1 VGKTRLALAVV
12 DHLLNAFADGV
23 CWVALAGIRTPALV
37 MDMLTQTLGIPPQTG
52 HRSAVD
58 LIVERL
64 RDKEMLLLLD
74 NFEHVLAAAPELA
87 AVVAAC
93 PRLSVLVT
101 SRERLHL
108 QGEQEYPVPPLQVPT
123 IQPSDLDI
131 KALRQVAAV
140 KLFVQRAQAVSP
152 GFVLD
157 DGNGLAVAQLCIRLD
172 GLPLAIELAATRIKL
187 FPPSVLL
194 RQLTRRFDVLKGGPQ
209 DAPLRHQ
216 TLRRALDWSYELL
229 DHEEQS
235 LFRRLAV
242 FVGGCTLEA
251 VSAIWAAEAGEGE
264 APATVLDKLA
274 ALVDKS
280 LVQQVSNAAEPR
292 FVLLETFREYGLE
305 RLREA
310 GEEMAAQRGH
320 ALYYLTLAETAE
332 PLLIGAEQARW
343 LDRLDMEHS
352 NLRAALQW
360 SIHYQAREQTGE
372 IGQRL
377 GAALWHFWYIRGYY
391 NEGWDWL
398 NQLLA
403 MPGQP
408 AVQAA
413 LHHGKGMLAR
423 RLGEPAVALS
433 CFTESLALYEHV
445 GDKRGM
451 ASALRVQGFIHHQQG
466 NLDAAQPLLEES
478 LKLFREL
485 DDQEDVAA
493 TLSNL
498 GYVAQRQ
505 NDWSQARRLQEE
517 SLALRRLSGNQHG
530 MIHNLASL
538 SYVAMG
544 QGDLDAAQAYAQE
557 YLAISRELNVPNGIT
572 VATRILGKIAYAQG
586 DYVTAHTCFEKSMA
600 LAQENGDKGLT
611 AAVAFDLATTT
622 IKHGDARAARLLL
635 EQALR
640 LSQEQGIQPSILK
653 TLEYM
658 AGLAATQ
665 QQPKR
670 ALMLAGA
677 AAARPT
683 GPHSQRR

>member
-1 VGKTRLALAVV
+1 
-12 DHLLNAFADGV
+12 
-23 CWVALAGIRTPALV
+23 
-37 MDMLTQTLGIPPQTG
+37 M
-52 HRSAVD
+52 VD

-93 PRLSVLVT
+93 SRLSVLVT

-108 QGEQEYPVPPLQVPT
+108 QGEQEFPVPPLDVPML
-123 IQPSDLDI
+123 QPSGVDV
-131 KALRQVAAV
+131 KTLRESAAV

-172 GLPLAIELAATRIKL
+172 GLPLAIELAATRTRI
-187 FPPSVLL
+187 FPAPALL
-194 RQLTRRFDVLKGGPQ
+194 RHLAWRFDVLKGGPQ
-209 DAPLRHQ
+209 DAPPRHQ

-242 FVGGCTLEA
+242 FVGGCALEA
-251 VSAIWAAEAGEGE
+251 VSAIWAAKSEGGK
-264 APATVLDKLA
+264 APALVLDKLA

-280 LVQQVSNAAEPR
+280 LVQQVTTAAEPH

-305 RLREA
+305 RLRDA
-310 GEEMAAQRGH
+310 GEEMAAQRAH

-332 PLLIGAEQARW
+332 PLLLGAEQAHW
-343 LDRLDMEHS
+343 LDRLEMEHG

-360 SIHYQAREQTGE
+360 SINYQEGK
-372 IGQRL
+372 IGRRL
-377 GAALWHFWYIRGYY
+377 GAALWHFWYIRGHY

-403 MPGQP
+403 LPGQP

-413 LHHGKGMLAR
+413 LHYGKGMLAR

-445 GDKRGM
+445 GDRRGM
-451 ASALRVQGFIHHQQG
+451 ASALRVQGFIHYQQG

-485 DDQEDVAA
+485 DDQEGAAA

-498 GYVAQRQ
+498 GYVAQRRG
-505 NDWSQARRLQEE
+505 DWSQARRLQEE

-530 MIHNLASL
+530 MIHNLGSL
-538 SYVAMG
+538 SYVAIG

-557 YLAISRELNVPNGIT
+557 YLAISRELSVPNGIT
-572 VATRILGKIAYAQG
+572 VATTILGEIAYAQG
-586 DYVTAHTCFEKSMA
+586 DYATAHTCFEESLA
-600 LAQENGDKGLT
+600 LAQENGDKVLT
-611 AAVAFDLATTT
+611 ADAALDLATTT
-622 IKHGDARAARLLL
+622 LKHGDAGAARLLL

-640 LSQEQGIQPSILK
+640 LFQEQGVQPSIIK
-653 TLEYM
+653 TLEFM

-665 QQPKR
+665 QQPER

-677 AAARPT
+677 AAALRAKVGFTRHPIDDIDHVEFERLLAQARQALDPEAAASAWAKGQT
-683 GPHSQRR
+683 MTLDQVMALALQEPDT